1 MNTAMIDFADAAERS
16 AHYAHLA
23 RAFSY
28 RGADIEAGIP
38 GPEYNAAFDPSVEED
53 ACSLREGAHA
63 EEEQSALFEELMR
76 FYEFFG
82 LGRSE
87 GAEMPD
93 HLSVEL
99 EFMHY
104 LTHLEAQVQAQPD
117 SDPEALDSLWR
128 AQHDFLTRH
137 VWRVVHAVQ
146 DKLNSEHPACVALV
160 EGCSAFVQEE
170 LMRARQRLAN

>member
-1 MNTAMIDFADAAERS
+1 MNATINFADAAERS

-38 GPEYNAAFDPSVEED
+38 GTEYTAAFDPSVHED
-53 ACSLREGAHA
+53 ACSLREGAHI

-82 LGRSE
+82 LGRGE

-104 LTHLEAQVQAQPD
+104 LTHLEAQVQDEPQ
-117 SDPEALDSLWR
+117 ALDSLWR

-146 DKLNSEHPACVALV
+146 DELNSEHPACVALV
-160 EGCSAFVQEE
+160 QGCAAFVQDE
-170 LMRARQRLAN
+170 LMRAKQRLAN